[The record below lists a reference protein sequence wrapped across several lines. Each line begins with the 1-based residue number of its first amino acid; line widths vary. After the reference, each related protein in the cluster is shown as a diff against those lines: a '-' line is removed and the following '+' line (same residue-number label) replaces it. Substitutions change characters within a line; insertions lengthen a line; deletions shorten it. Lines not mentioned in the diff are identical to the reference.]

1 MKKRRTDALRWLL
14 IVIIIMSWQVSAAIV
29 FAIVSEP
36 SNETRSL
43 DRLTQSNGSSKD
55 VSCKDA
61 AKNAPEIKVR
71 MRKSE
76 VLDLLGEPRERLENE
91 WVYNFMAC
99 VQPPQ
104 AGEQKII
111 GLDLIF
117 G

>member
-1 MKKRRTDALRWLL
+1 
-14 IVIIIMSWQVSAAIV
+14 
-29 FAIVSEP
+29 
-36 SNETRSL
+36 
-43 DRLTQSNGSSKD
+43 
-55 VSCKDA
+55 
-61 AKNAPEIKVR
+61 

-117 G
+117 GGGTIKQVKYATVDATGPGPGYAPAKKRKKNRSLKSRKQMLSRKVNFQP